1 MRLPRISIVACV
13 MVALFCLPSLVYTGS
28 YIVSDTPV
36 PLEGAEP
43 SPFPDEPL
51 TEGFLFVVLDG
62 GRKDMMSDPELMPNL
77 NRRVQDGAYLEVR
90 TNPLTMTAMCVKEMA
105 TGVPSRPNEAL
116 QNFHPQHPGSLD
128 GFNLASTFDGDGDGQ
143 PDNHVGIIGDYV
155 WEDLLLDR
163 EKVPFYKARYGHADY
178 QKGDEEGFEELK
190 RWARGASPEGHSEP
204 RNLIIAHLSG
214 LDSVGHRYGTVDSEE
229 YEEKLTWLDSNLEEV
244 FQELSDDWTVVVTS
258 DHGLTDSGQHG
269 SDLDILRD
277 VPAFMWGPNIKSG
290 VVVKDVQQRDLAT
303 LPSVLFSL
311 PLPHA
316 VHGKIPLEAFDVS
329 ASKRQQLDQWNWDAA
344 VARNDWLIEEDHPHI
359 EGLSTSQI
367 EWDRLNVD
375 EIGMRVSDFFLSGFA
390 ILGITGVLIYV
401 LRELNQSRKVI
412 IWAATSFIA
421 TTILSMSLSYNR
433 DSLAVLYYPVGLWL
447 PVVLFC
453 FGLVLL
459 KSEKWRNIESSH
471 RHFLMFGVVLAS
483 TIMFPETR
491 LSILGVCVF
500 IYVLLDRFYL
510 KSTSTKLPL
519 QLLLP
524 FIVVCI
530 VTFFLSEHR
539 LLGRSLTRFY
549 IVTIQ
554 QEHLSMLVLSIL
566 LVVGSS
572 LLYLIY
578 VEQIQ
583 SRKTLST
590 VSGMYGLLPLAMWF
604 KNNAIDWV
612 VLSILLM
619 FVAVWV
625 VELLTKQRKIGISP
639 IHFVGFAWVT
649 ISWGAY
655 AGSTTMILY
664 SGFYFLSQ
672 REFKF
677 LLQEQNESVVE
688 VMRYA
693 VVAVLPI
700 AVWFTWWAT
709 MGQLDGFTHPRDIDP
724 GNLYLTGGYI
734 GDRESPS
741 NSWVGFMGGGPMVLM
756 TLLFFHMFKSIGWP
770 LHLTVWFCV
779 LRVAFL
785 SIHLSVSPNLP
796 RLVFKIS
803 WDIALYALIAV
814 VVVAMMSLEKFFLK
828 RDESAMIETS

>member
-229 YEEKLTWLDSNLEEV
+229 YEEKLSWLDSNLEEV

-510 KSTSTKLPL
+510 KSTATKLPL

-803 WDIALYALIAV
+803 WDIALYTLIAV
-814 VVVAMMSLEKFFLK
+814 VVVAMMSLEKYFLK